1 MGLFQPGYGRNQM
14 ARVPKKEHGALSGA
28 INDISLDANERQKAQ
43 RHAKLFYET
52 IRNSNRAVLVN
63 KISKS
68 SKIHR
73 KSIEKVIEH
82 VFDNMYNLNKGST
95 TFEPDFQMAQSFQRL
110 ISGKPLK
117 RDIIMLKH
125 ERLEY
130 ELMHRYGYTDYATA
144 HRITERK
151 YNYAEAVRKEV
162 YHVIASTK
170 KTE

>member
-1 MGLFQPGYGRNQM
+1 
-14 ARVPKKEHGALSGA
+14 
-28 INDISLDANERQKAQ
+28 
-43 RHAKLFYET
+43 
-52 IRNSNRAVLVN
+52 
-63 KISKS
+63 
-68 SKIHR
+68 
-73 KSIEKVIEH
+73 
-82 VFDNMYNLNKGST
+82 MYNLNKGST

-130 ELMHRYGYTDYATA
+130 ELMHRYGYTDYATT

-151 YNYAEAVRKEV
+151 YNYAEAVREEV